1 MAMVEVQVGGLID
14 AALDWVM
21 ATIEELPI
29 RHDPMAFGRT
39 ANGGYWVWY
48 DELNGMKCKIG
59 PGSTGPRA
67 TLTYSPST
75 NWSQLGPL
83 ILKYPIVLGNHESGL
98 GDGNFWGS
106 AHCGRSDTTYQTS
119 HGVMVAACRAIIAF
133 VRGPVVSVPAELIC
147 SSRSAEVAIAGGN
160 ADE

>member
-1 MAMVEVQVGGLID
+1 MTTVEVEVGSLID

-39 ANGGYWVWY
+39 ANGGYWVWDDKPY
-48 DELNGMKCKIG
+48 GMMCKIG
-59 PGSTGPRA
+59 PGAAGPRA

-75 NWSQLGPL
+75 NWNQLGPL
-83 ILKYPIVLGNHESGL
+83 ILKYPIVMGNHESGL
-98 GDGNFWGS
+98 GDGTFWGS
-106 AHCGRSDTTYQTS
+106 AHCHRSGTKFETS

-147 SSRSAEVAIAGGN
+147 LNRSAEVAIAGGD